1 MKKIRLE
8 MIPLKQLLPYRNNP
22 RKNDR
27 AVEYVK
33 NSILQF
39 GFKVPLVV
47 DRDNVIVCGHTR
59 YKAAAKLNLREVPC
73 VRADD
78 LTDDQVKAFRLA
90 DNKVAE
96 KSRWDVDKLE
106 EELADLPDIDMG
118 LFGFNVGGDE
128 ETEEKL
134 SEGGEVDV
142 GGFEDENFKYTC
154 PECGFHFNKGAE

>member
-1 MKKIRLE
+1 MKKIQIE

-22 RKNDR
+22 RKNDG
-27 AVEYVK
+27 AVDYVK

-59 YKAAAKLNLREVPC
+59 YKAAVKLNLREVPC

-78 LTDDQVKAFRLA
+78 LDESQVQAFRLV

-96 KSRWDVDKLE
+96 KSRWDVDRLE
-106 EELADLPDIDMG
+106 IELDSLPDIDMS

-128 ETEEKL
+128 DSQERLTEG
-134 SEGGEVDV
+134 SELATTA
-142 GGFEDENFKYTC
+142 FEDAGRYEC
-154 PECGFHFNKGAE
+154 PNCGFKFDKGAE

>member
-1 MKKIRLE
+1 MKKIQIE

-22 RKNDR
+22 RKNDG
-27 AVEYVK
+27 AVDYVK

-59 YKAAAKLNLREVPC
+59 YKAAVKLNLREVPC

-78 LTDDQVKAFRLA
+78 LDESQVKAFRLA

-96 KSRWDVDKLE
+96 KSRWDVDRLE
-106 EELADLPDIDMG
+106 IELDNLPDIDMS

-128 ETEEKL
+128 EREERVTEG
-134 SEGGEVDV
+134 SELATDA
-142 GGFEDENFKYTC
+142 FETGYRYEC
-154 PECGFHFNKGAE
+154 PNCGLKFDRGAE

>member
-1 MKKIRLE
+1 MKKIQIE
-8 MIPLKQLLPYRNNP
+8 MIPLKQLVPYRNNP
-22 RKNDR
+22 RKNDG
-27 AVEYVK
+27 AVDYVK

-59 YKAAAKLNLREVPC
+59 YKAAVKLNLREVPC

-78 LTDDQVKAFRLA
+78 LDEAQVQAFRLA

-96 KSRWDVDKLE
+96 KSRWDVDRLE
-106 EELADLPDIDMG
+106 IELDNLPDIDMS

-128 ETEEKL
+128 EREERVTEG
-134 SEGGEVDV
+134 SELATDA
-142 GGFEDENFKYTC
+142 FETGYRYEC
-154 PECGFHFNKGAE
+154 PNCGLKFDRGAE